1 MMIHGLVV
9 ASKGAYNHD
18 QIVML
23 EYGYVMTWL
32 ISLKETNEYRDRWLD
47 IEKAMNKAKPK

>member
-1 MMIHGLVV
+1 MMIDGLVV

-23 EYGYVMTWL
+23 EYGFIMTWL
-32 ISLKETNEYRDRWLD
+32 IGIKETTEYKERWFA
-47 IEKAMNKAKPK
+47 IEKAMNKKPTK